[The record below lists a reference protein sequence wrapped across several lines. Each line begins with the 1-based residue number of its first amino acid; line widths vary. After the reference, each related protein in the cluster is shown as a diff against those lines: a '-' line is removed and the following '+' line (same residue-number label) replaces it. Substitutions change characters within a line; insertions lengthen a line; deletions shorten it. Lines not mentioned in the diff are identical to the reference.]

1 MFSSHKLIVVAL
13 VLFLASP
20 ALSILVPM
28 ANPITN
34 YDTDEQRTARNAS
47 AFARMMGEFRTSLGD
62 MLFVK
67 TERYLDSGIGY
78 EPHIDAREMER
89 TGLADESSFDASLA
103 NPKMQETA
111 QIKPGQVANDD
122 HATHDDHAGHD
133 HDHDH
138 DHDHSS
144 VETLIRTADSDFR
157 GFIGRLER
165 EVKPWRDPS
174 QPHQHTA
181 GTELLPWYR
190 LATLSDP
197 HNVRNFMI
205 GAWWLKSLDDP
216 RQKEEAVKF
225 LNEGITKNPNA
236 YELYLMR
243 GYVFRQAEKIEAA
256 KKDFAKSAQ
265 LALKTRPAEG
275 PVEKKTPKHPWD
287 ITDEEQMIA
296 AMTMHTL
303 MVRDSESTQTAARI
317 VNDYRKIF
325 PGEGALLRLQNDIKT
340 FVP

>member
-1 MFSSHKLIVVAL
+1 MITSSHKLILAAL
-13 VLFLASP
+13 ALYLASP

-34 YDTDEQRTARNAS
+34 YDTDEQRAARNAS

-89 TGLADESSFDASLA
+89 TGLADEADFDKSIASA
-103 NPKMQETA
+103 EMKEA
-111 QIKPGQVANDD
+111 ASIKPGEVATEN
-122 HATHDDHAGHD
+122 HSGHTDHAGHD
-133 HDHDH
+133 HDHET
-138 DHDHSS
+138 
-144 VETLIRTADSDFR
+144 VATLIRTADSDFR
-157 GFIGRLER
+157 GFIGKLER

-174 QPHQHTA
+174 KPHQHTA

-216 RQKEEAVKF
+216 RQKDEAIKF
-225 LNEGITKNPNA
+225 LNEGIAKNPNA

-243 GYVFRQAEKIEAA
+243 GYVLRQTEKLEAA
-256 KKDFAKSAQ
+256 KKDFARSAQ

-275 PVEKKTPKHPWD
+275 PVEKKTAEHNWD
-287 ITDEEQMIA
+287 VTDEEQMIA

-317 VNDYRKIF
+317 VNDYRKIL